1 MACQSYDANYKALII
16 LQKTSLV
23 LLNSAIHLLN
33 GQINTGMR
41 PKQHSYR
48 HLPAAQPRALG
59 SLPAWPYNRRT
70 LFVELVMP
78 NLHLADLT
86 AEIEANVRRAL
97 AEDIGSGDIT
107 ARLIPA
113 ERLAKAT
120 IITRDN
126 AVISGTAWVDAVFRQ
141 LDPRVAVHWQVAD
154 GERVSPNQVLF
165 HLEGPARS
173 LLSGERSALN
183 FLQMLSGVATHAQ
196 QLADQVAQTQ
206 VKLLD
211 TRKTLPGLRLAQK
224 YAVTCGGCHNHR
236 IGLYD
241 AFLIKENHIAA
252 CGGIAQAISAA
263 HKIAPGKPVEI
274 EVESLAELK
283 EALAAGADIIMLDEL
298 SLDDMR
304 EAVRLND
311 GKAKLEA
318 SGGINE
324 STLLPIAETGVD
336 YISIGAMTK
345 DVKAV
350 DLSMRLS
357 L

>member
-1 MACQSYDANYKALII
+1 
-16 LQKTSLV
+16 
-23 LLNSAIHLLN
+23 
-33 GQINTGMR
+33 
-41 PKQHSYR
+41 
-48 HLPAAQPRALG
+48 
-59 SLPAWPYNRRT
+59 
-70 LFVELVMP
+70 MP
-78 NLHLADLT
+78 NLRLADLT
-86 AEIEANVRRAL
+86 AEIEANARRAL
-97 AEDIGSGDIT
+97 LEDIGSGDIT
-107 ARLIPA
+107 AQLIPA

-126 AVISGTAWVDAVFRQ
+126 CVVAGTAWVDAVFRQ
-141 LDPRVAVHWQVAD
+141 LDPRVAVHWQVID
-154 GERVSPNQVLF
+154 GQRAQANQPLF
-165 HLEGPARS
+165 HLEGPARA
-173 LLSGERSALN
+173 LLTGERSALN
-183 FLQMLSGVATHAQ
+183 FLQMLSAVATRAQ
-196 QLADQVAQTQ
+196 YLADQVADTQ

-211 TRKTLPGLRLAQK
+211 TRKTLPGLRMAQK

-236 IGLYD
+236 IGLFD

-252 CGGIAQAISAA
+252 CGGIAQAVTAA
-263 HKIAPGKPVEI
+263 HRIAPGKPVEI
-274 EVESLAELK
+274 EVESLDELR

-304 EAVRLND
+304 EAVRLTA

-318 SGGINE
+318 SGGVNE
-324 STLLPIAETGVD
+324 STLRSIAETGVD

>member
-1 MACQSYDANYKALII
+1 
-16 LQKTSLV
+16 
-23 LLNSAIHLLN
+23 
-33 GQINTGMR
+33 
-41 PKQHSYR
+41 
-48 HLPAAQPRALG
+48 
-59 SLPAWPYNRRT
+59 
-70 LFVELVMP
+70 MP
-78 NLHLADLT
+78 NLRLADLT

-97 AEDIGSGDIT
+97 LEDIGSGDIT
-107 ARLIPA
+107 AQLIPA
-113 ERLAKAT
+113 ERLATAT
-120 IITRDN
+120 IITRDDC
-126 AVISGTAWVDAVFRQ
+126 VIAGTAWVDAVFRQ
-141 LDPRVAVHWQVAD
+141 LDPRVAVHWQVKD
-154 GERVSPNQVLF
+154 GERAKANQALF
-165 HLEGPARS
+165 QLEGPARS

-183 FLQMLSGVATHAQ
+183 FLQMLSGVATRAQ
-196 QLADQVAQTQ
+196 CLADQVADTQ

-252 CGGIAQAISAA
+252 SGGIAQAIAAA
-263 HKIAPGKPVEI
+263 HRIAPGKPVEI
-274 EVESLAELK
+274 EVESLVELR
-283 EALAAGADIIMLDEL
+283 EALDAGADIIMLDEL

-304 EAVRLND
+304 EAVRLNA

-318 SGGINE
+318 SGGVTE
-324 STLLPIAETGVD
+324 DTLRVIAQTGVD
-336 YISIGAMTK
+336 YVSIGAMTK

>member
-1 MACQSYDANYKALII
+1 
-16 LQKTSLV
+16 
-23 LLNSAIHLLN
+23 
-33 GQINTGMR
+33 
-41 PKQHSYR
+41 
-48 HLPAAQPRALG
+48 
-59 SLPAWPYNRRT
+59 
-70 LFVELVMP
+70 MP
-78 NLHLADLT
+78 NLRLADLT

-97 AEDIGSGDIT
+97 LEDIGSCDIT
-107 ARLIPA
+107 AQLIPA

-120 IITRDN
+120 IITRDDC
-126 AVISGTAWVDAVFRQ
+126 VIAGTAWVDTVFRQ
-141 LDPRVAVHWQVAD
+141 LDPRVAVHWQVKD
-154 GERVSPNQVLF
+154 GERAQPNQPLF

-173 LLSGERSALN
+173 LLTGERSALN
-183 FLQMLSGVATHAQ
+183 FLQLLSGVATHAQ
-196 QLADQVAQTQ
+196 SLADLVADTQ

-236 IGLYD
+236 IGLFD

-252 CGGIAQAISAA
+252 SGGIAKAVTAA
-263 HKIAPGKPVEI
+263 RRIAPGKPVEV
-274 EVESLAELK
+274 EVESLDELK
-283 EALAAGADIIMLDEL
+283 EALDAGADIIMLDEL

-304 EAVRLND
+304 EAVRLNA

-318 SGGINE
+318 SGGVNE
-324 STLLPIAETGVD
+324 STLRVIAQTGVD

>member
-1 MACQSYDANYKALII
+1 
-16 LQKTSLV
+16 
-23 LLNSAIHLLN
+23 
-33 GQINTGMR
+33 
-41 PKQHSYR
+41 
-48 HLPAAQPRALG
+48 
-59 SLPAWPYNRRT
+59 
-70 LFVELVMP
+70 MP
-78 NLHLADLT
+78 NLRLAALT

-97 AEDIGSGDIT
+97 LEDVGSGDIT
-107 ARLIPA
+107 AQLIPA

-120 IITRDN
+120 IISRDA
-126 AVISGTAWVDAVFRQ
+126 AVIAGTAWVDAVFRQ
-141 LDPRVAVHWQVAD
+141 LDPRVAVHWQVSD
-154 GERVSPNQVLF
+154 GDRVSPNQALF

-173 LLSGERSALN
+173 LLTGERSALN
-183 FLQMLSGVATHAQ
+183 FLQMLSGVATRARH
-196 QLADQVAQTQ
+196 LADMVSGTQ

-252 CGGIAQAISAA
+252 CGGIAEAVNAA
-263 HKIAPGKPVEI
+263 HKIAPGKPVEV
-274 EVESLAELK
+274 EVESLDELRS
-283 EALAAGADIIMLDEL
+283 ALDAGADIIMLDEL

-304 EAVRLND
+304 EAVRLTA
-311 GKAKLEA
+311 GRAKLEA
-318 SGGINE
+318 SGGINDD
-324 STLLPIAETGVD
+324 TLKVIAETGVD

-357 L
+357 I

>member
-1 MACQSYDANYKALII
+1 
-16 LQKTSLV
+16 
-23 LLNSAIHLLN
+23 
-33 GQINTGMR
+33 
-41 PKQHSYR
+41 
-48 HLPAAQPRALG
+48 
-59 SLPAWPYNRRT
+59 
-70 LFVELVMP
+70 MP
-78 NLHLADLT
+78 NLRLADLT

-97 AEDIGSGDIT
+97 LEDIGSGDIT
-107 ARLIPA
+107 AQLIPA

-120 IITRDN
+120 IITRDA
-126 AVISGTAWVDAVFRQ
+126 AVIAGTAWVDAVFRQ

-173 LLSGERSALN
+173 LLSGERCALN
-183 FLQMLSGVATHAQ
+183 FLQLLSGVATRAQ
-196 QLADQVAQTQ
+196 YLADFVASTQ

-252 CGGIAQAISAA
+252 SGGIAQAITAA

-274 EVESLAELK
+274 EVESLEELR

-304 EAVRLND
+304 EAVRLNA

-324 STLLPIAETGVD
+324 TTLLPIAQTGVD

-357 L
+357 I